1 MRLLFDENLSPKLP
15 RLLEA
20 IFPNSVHARDCGL
33 LGKTDDD
40 VWAYAR
46 AHGFTII
53 SKDSDFQQRSLLY
66 GGPPKVI
73 WLRIGNCSR
82 NQLVELITTRM
93 REIYAFAAD
102 SFETILILT

>member
-82 NQLVELITTRM
+82 NQLVEPITTRM
-93 REIYAFAAD
+93 REINAFAAD